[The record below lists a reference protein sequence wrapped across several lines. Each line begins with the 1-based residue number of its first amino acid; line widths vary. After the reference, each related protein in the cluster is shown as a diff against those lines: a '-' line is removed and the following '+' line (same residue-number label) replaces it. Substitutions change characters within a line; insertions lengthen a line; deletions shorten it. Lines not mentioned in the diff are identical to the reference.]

1 VRDAPPEA
9 RALAG
14 LAADAFALALAGLIG
29 FAALDRYA
37 PPQDLPWKPLSIDA
51 PLGLATG
58 YKLERATAE
67 PAACLAF
74 LRREAVAFDPVPDR
88 TASGFCVVENAGAVG
103 PQGARLS
110 PAAPVMTCRLAGAF
124 ALWARQV
131 VQPAAEEIL
140 GAPVSRIEHYGT
152 YACRRTYGR
161 ETGRPS
167 QHARAAAVDVAGFV
181 LADGRRV
188 RVAADWDEAG
198 ARGRFLH
205 RVRDQ
210 GCRLFHV
217 ALSPDYNA
225 AHRDHLHFDMSPYRL
240 CR

>member
-14 LAADAFALALAGLIG
+14 LTADAFVLALAGMAG
-29 FAALDRYA
+29 FAAVDVYA
-37 PPQDLPWKPLSIDA
+37 PPQDLPWKPLSIDD
-51 PLGLATG
+51 PLGMATG
-58 YKLERATAE
+58 YKLEHATGE
-67 PAACLAF
+67 PPACLAF
-74 LRREAVAFDPVPDR
+74 LRREAVAFTPVPDR
-88 TASGFCVVENAGAVG
+88 RADSFCGVENAGRVG

-110 PAAPVMTCRLAGAF
+110 PPGPVMTCRLAGAF

-131 VQPAAEEIL
+131 VQPAAREIL
-140 GAPVSRIEHYGT
+140 GAPASRIEHYGT
-152 YACRRTYGR
+152 YACRRVYGR
-161 ETGRPS
+161 EEGRPS
-167 QHARAAAVDVAGFV
+167 QHAQAAAVDVAGFV

-188 RVAADWDEAG
+188 RVAADWDDPG
-198 ARGRFLH
+198 PKGRFLK
-205 RVRDQ
+205 RVRDE

-225 AHRDHLHFDMSPYRL
+225 AHGDHLHFDMSAYRL